1 MQYQPTTIA
10 SMLASGYSLSDI
22 ISFAKQRTAVMNSAQ
37 VGMSQRINDRWQ
49 GGADFMVTNTS
60 GTPPSGSQT
69 TYVVTDPIT
78 NVQTTLTTTGPEG
91 YLPGTPASGNT
102 MTLSGRMSAS
112 NLMLKRD
119 LSTFSL
125 SYSKSPHTNSQ
136 FFYLNNRA
144 FTSDTWTFDSTLRLV
159 VSHVHYFDSAS
170 NLVTATQTI
179 LSPVFRTSY
188 LMRSNL
194 TIEGEIGGDY
204 GKLRYSS
211 LQPSTNKRLYVSTG
225 FRWDF

>member
-1 MQYQPTTIA
+1 
-10 SMLASGYSLSDI
+10 
-22 ISFAKQRTAVMNSAQ
+22 
-37 VGMSQRINDRWQ
+37 
-49 GGADFMVTNTS
+49 
-60 GTPPSGSQT
+60 
-69 TYVVTDPIT
+69 
-78 NVQTTLTTTGPEG
+78 
-91 YLPGTPASGNT
+91 
-102 MTLSGRMSAS
+102 
-112 NLMLKRD
+112 
-119 LSTFSL
+119 
-125 SYSKSPHTNSQ
+125 
-136 FFYLNNRA
+136 
-144 FTSDTWTFDSTLRLV
+144 
-159 VSHVHYFDSAS
+159 VHYFDSAS